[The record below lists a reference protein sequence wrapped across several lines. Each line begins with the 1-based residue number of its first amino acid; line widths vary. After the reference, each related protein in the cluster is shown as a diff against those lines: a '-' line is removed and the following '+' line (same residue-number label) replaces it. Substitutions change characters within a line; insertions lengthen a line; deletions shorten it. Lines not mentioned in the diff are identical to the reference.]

1 MPHYLDHHHPLV
13 RTGSRVQAVN
23 GIRSNTYSRIKSE
36 REIRSPDIIVDS
48 LRHRYDV
55 LTGIVAALIG
65 IGVEFNN
72 ATVLAPYIHGLAGD
86 KAMEYVSK
94 TSMMATDIIEGI
106 KILFKGM
113 R

>member
-1 MPHYLDHHHPLV
+1 MA
-13 RTGSRVQAVN
+13 TAGS
-23 GIRSNTYSRIKSE
+23 G
-36 REIRSPDIIVDS
+36 
-48 LRHRYDV
+48 DV

-86 KAMEYVSK
+86 KAMEYGSK

>member
-1 MPHYLDHHHPLV
+1 MA
-13 RTGSRVQAVN
+13 TAGS
-23 GIRSNTYSRIKSE
+23 G
-36 REIRSPDIIVDS
+36 
-48 LRHRYDV
+48 DV

-72 ATVLAPYIHGLAGD
+72 ATVFGTIHSRLRGD

>member
-1 MPHYLDHHHPLV
+1 MP
-13 RTGSRVQAVN
+13 RTVITTEQETFINLSGNSGMATAGS
-23 GIRSNTYSRIKSE
+23 G
-36 REIRSPDIIVDS
+36 
-48 LRHRYDV
+48 DV

>member
-1 MPHYLDHHHPLV
+1 MSHRD
-13 RTGSRVQAVN
+13 TAGS
-23 GIRSNTYSRIKSE
+23 G
-36 REIRSPDIIVDS
+36 
-48 LRHRYDV
+48 DV